1 MMWTRSTPSTRRRRV
16 VPMARDPLDATD
28 AGRGAPVLAAAAGED
43 AGQEVQDAHVPLRR
57 GHVPL
62 RRELLL
68 RAQRRLAPRGTQN
81 SLRAVDAKAGRSARR
96 RSSGRSSP
104 TSRRASRPTSWAGSS
119 GSAPSATAA
128 ASRRPSSRSSSS
140 RSCASR
146 ARSRP
151 RPRCCW
157 RRRRRH
163 RHGACRRRR
172 RTPTCCPRWRCRRA
186 RCRDRRRTPRG
197 RRTPRC
203 RGRRVGTACHRPSF
217 YLEAT
222 TPRRHRGRRFL
233 GTRLNATRRR
243 GRRDTRTARRRRALG
258 RILGRG
264 RRTTRA
270 RRRGLLSESL
280 PAKFWIRMLLCHQS
294 TRV

>member
-1 MMWTRSTPSTRRRRV
+1 MITRNIFRRRDSYAW
-16 VPMARDPLDATD
+16 ARA
-28 AGRGAPVLAAAAGED
+28 AQSALAVRASPETGD
-43 AGQEVQDAHVPLRR
+43 KPRR
-57 GHVPL
+57 GRARVQKALVTRL
-62 RRELLL
+62 RGDAEHLVGREFGATTLLL
-68 RAQRRLAPRGTQN
+68 RLQRFCL
-81 SLRAVDAKAGRSARR
+81 SFAVCKCQRIGETKAAC
-96 RSSGRSSP
+96 
-104 TSRRASRPTSWAGSS
+104 
-119 GSAPSATAA
+119 
-128 ASRRPSSRSSSS
+128 RRPSSRSSSS

-163 RHGACRRRR
+163 RRGACRRRR

>member
-1 MMWTRSTPSTRRRRV
+1 MRPPLAKTQDKKYKTRMCRYGAGTCPYGVSCSYAHSAVVFRAEKSTLRV
-16 VPMARDPLDATD
+16 
-28 AGRGAPVLAAAAGED
+28 GG
-43 AGQEVQDAHVPLRR
+43 
-57 GHVPL
+57 
-62 RRELLL
+62 
-68 RAQRRLAPRGTQN
+68 
-81 SLRAVDAKAGRSARR
+81 AKAGRSARR

-104 TSRRASRPTSWAGSS
+104 TSRRASRPTSSAGSS
-119 GSAPSATAA
+119 DSAPYATAA
-128 ASRRPSSRSSSS
+128 ASRRPSSRCSSS

-163 RHGACRRRR
+163 RRGACRRRR

-186 RCRDRRRTPRG
+186 RCRDRRRTS

-243 GRRDTRTARRRRALG
+243 GRRDTRTARRRRIPG

-264 RRTTRA
+264 RRTTPA
-270 RRRGLLSESL
+270 RRRGLLAESH
-280 PAKFWIRMLLCHQS
+280 PAKFLDSDATLPPVHSCLVVYIRFRIYGSCFRRAS
-294 TRV
+294 TIRAAFRGR

>member
-1 MMWTRSTPSTRRRRV
+1 MALSEEASAARR
-16 VPMARDPLDATD
+16 
-28 AGRGAPVLAAAAGED
+28 GRTAAAAED
-43 AGQEVQDAHVPLRR
+43 TSRDPAAARRKRISAAAAPRSLEVRTQEPAAAVAAARRSLEVQAVERR
-57 GHVPL
+57 T
-62 RRELLL
+62 
-68 RAQRRLAPRGTQN
+68 RAAAPAPR
-81 SLRAVDAKAGRSARR
+81 R
-96 RSSGRSSP
+96 
-104 TSRRASRPTSWAGSS
+104 
-119 GSAPSATAA
+119 
-128 ASRRPSSRSSSS
+128 
-140 RSCASR
+140 
-146 ARSRP
+146 
-151 RPRCCW
+151 
-157 RRRRRH
+157 
-163 RHGACRRRR
+163 
-172 RTPTCCPRWRCRRA
+172 
-186 RCRDRRRTPRG
+186 
-197 RRTPRC
+197 
-203 RGRRVGTACHRPSF
+203 TACHRPSF

>member
-1 MMWTRSTPSTRRRRV
+1 MRTAAASTRTRSAGRRPAPSHGVSCVCDDASRRERRRRPRARRRVVSMAWTRSTPSTRRRRV
-16 VPMARDPLDATD
+16 APMERDPLDTTD

-104 TSRRASRPTSWAGSS
+104 TSRRASRPTSSAGSS
-119 GSAPSATAA
+119 DSAPYATAA

-157 RRRRRH
+157 R
-163 RHGACRRRR
+163 
-172 RTPTCCPRWRCRRA
+172 
-186 RCRDRRRTPRG
+186 
-197 RRTPRC
+197 
-203 RGRRVGTACHRPSF
+203 
-217 YLEAT
+217 
-222 TPRRHRGRRFL
+222 
-233 GTRLNATRRR
+233 
-243 GRRDTRTARRRRALG
+243 
-258 RILGRG
+258 
-264 RRTTRA
+264 
-270 RRRGLLSESL
+270 
-280 PAKFWIRMLLCHQS
+280 
-294 TRV
+294 